1 MNNKKFNILN
11 YAFVFSADRTDHR
24 QKKQKFLMQNKSVQ
38 VGECVITAKDLISDE
53 PSGDYW
59 KKLAETRGEAL
70 DKYIE
75 ENEKLKEKI
84 STLQQENK
92 VCKDMLE
99 ESRHLVEVL
108 QV

>member
-1 MNNKKFNILN
+1 
-11 YAFVFSADRTDHR
+11 
-24 QKKQKFLMQNKSVQ
+24 MQNKGVQ
-38 VGECVITAKDLISDE
+38 VGECVITAKDLISEE

-70 DKYIE
+70 NKCIE
-75 ENEKLKEKI
+75 ENEKLKGDI

-92 VCKDMLE
+92 LCKEMLD

-108 QV
+108 QVK